1 MNDKNLIQTSD
12 LTLAST
18 LLCYDYNVVGINSEN
33 PKRVFF
39 YFIDTP
45 EIRSAIK
52 SYWNDQLKV
61 SPRVM
66 HSYRKQLL
74 NRIFQGG
81 LNDSFKKY

>member
-1 MNDKNLIQTSD
+1 MNDKKLIQTSD

-18 LLCYDYNVVGINSEN
+18 LLCYGHDVIGINSEN

-39 YFIDTP
+39 YFLDTP
-45 EIRSAIK
+45 ELTGAIK

-61 SPRVM
+61 SPRVL
-66 HSYRKQLL
+66 SSNRKLLL

-81 LNDSFKKY
+81 LQ